1 MMGISRVERKAN
13 TEKLT
18 LCDAG
23 QNLTSPDLSSVKC
36 KKKKKRGVGVRF
48 LG

>member
-1 MMGISRVERKAN
+1 MGISRVERKAN
-13 TEKLT
+13 TEMLK

-23 QNLTSPDLSSVKC
+23 QKLTSPDLSSVKC
-36 KKKKKRGVGVRF
+36 DKKKKRGVGVRL